1 MIPSINMVTAKEIL
15 DRIETG
21 GHRPTASR
29 RRVLDAVVARGDGFT
44 AEELVA
50 EVKGLGRATVY
61 RTVRLLLKEGLLC
74 KLSLQDGAPRYTLSQ
89 KLGHHHHLVCVGCGI
104 VQEFRQS
111 VIEQM
116 LLNLEA
122 GGAGAIMGH
131 RIEVYVLCPSCQ
143 AKEYSPPEHSP
154 RVGALA

>member
-1 MIPSINMVTAKEIL
+1 MVTAKEIL
-15 DRIETG
+15 ERIETG

-61 RTVRLLLKEGLLC
+61 RTVRLLLREGLLC

-89 KLGHHHHLVCVGCGI
+89 KLGHHHHLVCVGCGV

-116 LLNLEA
+116 LMQLS
-122 GGAGAIMGH
+122 GTGAIMGH
-131 RIEVYVLCPSCQ
+131 RIEVYILCPSCQ
-143 AKEYSPPEHSP
+143 AKEESSPWHNPGP
-154 RVGALA
+154 AG

>member
-1 MIPSINMVTAKEIL
+1 MIPSINMVTTKEIL
-15 DRIETG
+15 DTIESG

-50 EVKGLGRATVY
+50 EVKGLGRATIY

-74 KLSLQDGAPRYTLSQ
+74 KLSLQDGAPRYTLFHR
-89 KLGHHHHLVCVGCGI
+89 LGHHHHLVCVGCGV

-116 LLNLEA
+116 LMNLEA
-122 GGAGAIMGH
+122 SGTGTIMGH
-131 RIEVYVLCPSCQ
+131 RIEVYVLCPACLP
-143 AKEYSPPEHSP
+143 K
-154 RVGALA
+154 VGS

>member
-1 MIPSINMVTAKEIL
+1 MGTTNEIL
-15 DRIETG
+15 ERIETG

-50 EVKGLGRATVY
+50 EVNGLGRATVY
-61 RTVRLLLKEGLLC
+61 RTVRLLLNEGLLC

-89 KLGHHHHLVCVGCGI
+89 KLGHHHHLVCVSCGV

-116 LLNLEA
+116 LMNLLA
-122 GGAGAIMGH
+122 GGAGTIIGH
-131 RIEVYVLCPSCQ
+131 RIEVYVLCSSCQ
-143 AKEYSPPEHSP
+143 KKEE
-154 RVGALA
+154 